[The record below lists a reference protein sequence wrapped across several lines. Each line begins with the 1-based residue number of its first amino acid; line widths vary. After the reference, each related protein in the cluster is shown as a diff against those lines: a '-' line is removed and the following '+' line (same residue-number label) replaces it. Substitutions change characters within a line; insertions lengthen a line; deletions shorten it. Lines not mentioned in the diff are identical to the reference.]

1 MFCLKRKNKDEKKA
15 RRFMAMIQVIL
26 VQPVMKQA
34 KKEEQKESY
43 VLTLLYGIA
52 MLFLNIE
59 RAEKQNLITK
69 EDALSIK
76 EQIIVTNMTF
86 AFEKKEITLE
96 RTESFSRMVYEVLR
110 QLACDGESERQEV
123 IEKIGRELCENV
135 PLVREDEV
143 RMRLE
148 QLQAGFEKELTK

>member
-135 PLVREDEV
+135 PHVREDEV

-148 QLQAGFEKELTK
+148 QLQADFEKELTK

>member
-148 QLQAGFEKELTK
+148 QLQTGFEKELTK

>member
-76 EQIIVTNMTF
+76 EQIIMTNMTF
-86 AFEKKEITLE
+86 AFEKKEITLK

-148 QLQAGFEKELTK
+148 QLQTGFEKELTK

>member
-76 EQIIVTNMTF
+76 EQIIMTNMTF

-148 QLQAGFEKELTK
+148 QLQTGFEKELTK

>member
-76 EQIIVTNMTF
+76 EQIIMTNMTF